1 MAVGLGDAIRTA
13 GMEGRQLGLRDLADL
28 TEHLARGSLVKA
40 DRRIYLT
47 NGLQHARDAQAGEL
61 ARKDGLVPGRRHEAH
76 RGQVVDLRGLG
87 RLNRREQR
95 SLVEHITRDQ
105 LYAIEQVLDAFHRTG
120 AGPASHPDY
129 AIPLLEQ
136 DLGQIRAILTS
147 DAGDES
153 CLHARSIK
161 SLHVPK

>member
-13 GMEGRQLGLRDLADL
+13 GMEGGQLGLRDLADL

-47 NGLQHARDAQAGEL
+47 NGLQHARDAQSGEL
-61 ARKDGLVPGRRHEAH
+61 ARKDGLVPGRGHEAH

-87 RLNRREQR
+87 RLNRRDQR
-95 SLVEHITRDQ
+95 SLVEHITLDQ
-105 LYAIEQVLDAFHRTG
+105 LYSVEQVLDAFHRTRT
-120 AGPASHPDY
+120 GPASHPDY

-136 DLGQIRAILTS
+136 ELGQVRAILAS

-153 CLHARSIK
+153 G
-161 SLHVPK
+161 LHVPEYKESP